1 MFRVRVQGGKNER
14 RLAVKKVF
22 EVFFFFQ
29 EKFILT
35 PFQPAI
41 PTLMTYETRRFY
53 SDISIRS
60 LVEAL
65 DWAPHLQTYFTSPA
79 PVK

>member
-53 SDISIRS
+53 SDISIRGPV
-60 LVEAL
+60 LK
-65 DWAPHLQTYFTSPA
+65 HLIERRISKHTLP
-79 PVK
+79 PPPP